1 MSKSIER
8 TTSHSPE
15 SGACVS
21 CHSES
26 VDRILDFGRQPP
38 SNRFYRPS
46 DPQTDSYALVL
57 GCCTEC
63 GLVQLIRPMPAEMV
77 RSRYAW
83 LSYNE
88 PEGHLDR
95 VTDDLIRECNLG
107 VDARIL
113 GFSHLDDT
121 TLRRFNQRGFANTQR
136 LDSRTDLGID
146 SPLAGLETLQQA
158 MTTERAARIVSEHGL
173 ADLLVVRRVLE
184 HSHAPLKMLRALARL
199 VKPDGKIVFEVPE
212 STKFM
217 SSLDYSFVWEEHITY
232 FTAQTLR
239 RLFQAANLETSMS
252 RVYEYPLEDSLI
264 VLGKPGSVSTM
275 GSAPPNADIDLAT
288 NFGASF
294 MGARERVHSDLS
306 RLNNEGKRVAV
317 FGAGHLAVKF
327 LNLFGLKELVHCVI
341 DDKPE
346 KLGLC
351 LPGSGLPVL
360 PSTALIDENIALC
373 LLSMSPESE
382 KKVISAKHEYAA
394 RGGRFGSIFP
404 SSPIAFWRATS

>member
-1 MSKSIER
+1 MSKDTIYS
-8 TTSHSPE
+8 
-15 SGACVS
+15 SGTEAAVCIG
-21 CHSES
+21 CRSES

-38 SNRFYRPS
+38 SNRFFHPG
-46 DPQTDSYALVL
+46 DPQSDGHDLAL
-57 GCCTEC
+57 GCCVEC

-77 RSRYAW
+77 RARHAW

-88 PEGHLDR
+88 PEGHLDE
-95 VTDDLIRECNLG
+95 VTDDLIRECQLG

-121 TLRRFNQRGFANTQR
+121 TLLRFNQRGFANTHR

-146 SPLAGLETLQQA
+146 ISLAGLETLQQA
-158 MTTERAARIVSEHGL
+158 MTAERAARLASQHGL

-184 HSHAPLKMLRALARL
+184 HAHEPLKILRALAQL
-199 VKPDGKIVFEVPE
+199 VKPNGQIVFEVPE

-217 SSLDYSFVWEEHITY
+217 ASRDYSFVWEEHITY
-232 FTAQTLR
+232 FTARTLH
-239 RLFQAANLETSMS
+239 RLLQEANLDVSMS

-264 VLGKPGSVSTM
+264 ALGRPGSAAAT
-275 GSAPPNADIDLAT
+275 GSVPPKAEIELAA

-306 RLNNEGKRVAV
+306 RLQNEGKRVAV

-327 LNLFGLKELVHCVI
+327 LNLFGLKGLVHCVI

-360 PSTALIDENIALC
+360 PSTALIDENIDLC

-382 KKVISAKHEYAA
+382 KKVMSAKHEYAA

-404 SSPIAFWRATS
+404 SSPMAFWRAMS